1 MAKDYY
7 QILGV
12 SKGATEAELKK
23 AYRKLAVKYHP
34 DKNPGDKAA
43 EEKFKEVSE
52 AYDVLSDPKK
62 RQNYDQFGSDY
73 FHGGGPGGPAGGA
86 YSQGGAGG
94 GFRDPYDIFSQMF
107 GGGRSGGM
115 GGGGNQEIFEQM
127 FGGGGGRRSRRS
139 SAQHAGQRGA
149 DLQYNMEISFV
160 DAIFGAEKR
169 IRLAKHDICGS
180 CSGTGAAAGSS
191 KVACPQCGGSG
202 QVVVGNGF
210 FQQAQECPSCGGSG
224 FSNSNPCRSCSGTG
238 RVRVEKD
245 LKVHIPPG
253 VDNGSKLRIAR
264 EGEAGTNGGEPGD
277 LFVVISVRPDEIF
290 SRNGNDILCEV
301 PVDFTTAALG
311 GIVEVPTIAGITR
324 MRIPEN
330 TQGGTT
336 LRIKGKGAPA
346 LKGGGRG
353 DQLVKVVIE
362 VPSGLSRAQKD
373 QLTAFGASLTA
384 SNHPRKTAFEEK
396 IKRRFPQ

>member
-12 SKGATEAELKK
+12 SKGASETELKK

-34 DKNPGDKAA
+34 DKNPGNKAA

-62 RQNYDQFGSDY
+62 REQYDQFGSDY
-73 FHGGGPGGPAGGA
+73 FQSGGGTGGAGAGGGA
-86 YSQGGAGG
+86 YSRGGG

-107 GGGRSGGM
+107 GGRSGM
-115 GGGGNQEIFEQM
+115 GGGNSEIFEQM
-127 FGGGGGRRSRRS
+127 FGGGRRSRRS
-139 SAQHAGQRGA
+139 SAAQHMGQRGS
-149 DLQYNMEISFV
+149 DLQYNMEISFI
-160 DAIFGAEKR
+160 DAVFGTEKR
-169 IRLAKHDICGS
+169 IRLAKHDVCAV
-180 CSGTGAAAGSS
+180 CAGTGAAPGSS
-191 KVACPQCGGSG
+191 RMTCPQCGGSG
-202 QVVVGNGF
+202 QVMAGNGF
-210 FQQAQECPSCGGSG
+210 FQQAQECPACGGSG

-238 RVRVEKD
+238 RVQVEKD

-264 EGEAGTNGGEPGD
+264 EGEAGTNGGDPGD
-277 LFVVISVRPDEIF
+277 LFVVIRVRPDELF

-301 PVDFTTAALG
+301 PVDCVTAALG

-324 MRIPEN
+324 MRIPEK
-330 TQGGTT
+330 TQNGTT

-346 LKGGGRG
+346 LKGGVRG
-353 DQLVKVVIE
+353 DQLVRIAVEI
-362 VPSGLSRAQKD
+362 PTGLSKSQKE
-373 QLTAFGASLTA
+373 LLLAFGASLA
-384 SNHPRKTAFEEK
+384 AANHPRKTAFEQK
-396 IKRRFPQ
+396 IKQRFPQ